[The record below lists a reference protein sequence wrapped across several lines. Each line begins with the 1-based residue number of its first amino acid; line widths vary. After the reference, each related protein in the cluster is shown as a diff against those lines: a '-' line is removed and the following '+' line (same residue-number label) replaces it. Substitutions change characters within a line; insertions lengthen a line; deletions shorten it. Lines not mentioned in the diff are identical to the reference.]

1 MEASI
6 DAYVKLK
13 TESGGRS
20 QKVRYAGHGRKRT
33 QKRSTHF
40 ALIIQLSYA
49 ELCQRKYFLQKAMC
63 MKFAPIVRVFLPT
76 ALRTS
81 RNSRHFKNVIAS
93 NCLRDILQLSVN

>member
-33 QKRSTHF
+33 QKRSAH
-40 ALIIQLSYA
+40 LRSYNSA
-49 ELCQRKYFLQKAMC
+49 ELRRTLPKEVLSAKSYVYEICTNCACIFTNCTENLT
-63 MKFAPIVRVFLPT
+63 KFKTL
-76 ALRTS
+76 
-81 RNSRHFKNVIAS
+81 
-93 NCLRDILQLSVN
+93 